1 MKLVDENLAVEEIR
15 TFYADTKKMRIS
27 TEQALNAAATSLGF
41 FLDIECRD
49 VVFCK
54 DCKQCYASSTSSTGH
69 RCKGWGTYDT
79 DCECD
84 PDGFCHK
91 GERKNEN
98 G

>member
-1 MKLVDENLAVEEIR
+1 MKLVDEARAVGEIR
-15 TFYADTKKMRIS
+15 TFYEYAKDLCLD
-27 TEQALNAAATSLGF
+27 TEQALGAAASSLEL
-41 FLDIECRD
+41 FLAVDHRD

-69 RCKGWGTYDT
+69 RCKGWGAYDT

>member
-1 MKLVDENLAVEEIR
+1 MKLVDEARAVEGIR
-15 TFYADTKKMRIS
+15 AFYENTKDLCIN
-27 TEQALNAAATSLGF
+27 TEQALGAAASSLEL
-41 FLDIECRD
+41 FLAVDCRD

-54 DCKQCYASSTSSTGH
+54 DCKQRYASFTSSTGH
-69 RCKGWGTYDT
+69 RCKVWGTYDT
-79 DCECD
+79 DCECN